1 MTTTETRT
9 EPVTGL
15 SGKRPVLRLNRVVL
29 GLLAV
34 SVGVLWLI
42 DEMGVD
48 VRWRVVP
55 PAALFVVGIALL
67 VTIVVGEGRTTL
79 IWLGVGLLVLS
90 VALGVG
96 AQRYAA
102 PAGDISLAPAA
113 GEWPFDSRHSFGNVR
128 VDLTEHPLPEQGRLD
143 LHLGAGNVTL
153 LLPNDAPVRV
163 DVTVTAG
170 SISVDGAKEADG
182 LDLTW
187 SNEKNSAD
195 VVVTIDVGAGQVEV
209 RDE

>member
-1 MTTTETRT
+1 MF
-9 EPVTGL
+9 
-15 SGKRPVLRLNRVVL
+15 
-29 GLLAV
+29 
-34 SVGVLWLI
+34 
-42 DEMGVD
+42 
-48 VRWRVVP
+48 RWRVVP

-113 GEWPFDSRHSFGNVR
+113 GEWPLDSRHSFGNVR

-153 LLPNDAPVRV
+153 LMPNDAPVRV

-170 SISVDGAKEADG
+170 SISRRRGESSGRPRSDLVQREGLSRRGRHHRRRCRSGGGA
-182 LDLTW
+182 
-187 SNEKNSAD
+187 
-195 VVVTIDVGAGQVEV
+195 
-209 RDE
+209 R

>member
-1 MTTTETRT
+1 MTSTETQT
-9 EPVTGL
+9 EPVTRPRGE
-15 SGKRPVLRLNRVVL
+15 RPVLRMNRVVL

-55 PAALFVVGIALL
+55 PAALFVVGAALL
-67 VTIVVGEGRTTL
+67 VTIVVGEGRITL

-102 PAGDISLAPAA
+102 PAGDISLAPAE
-113 GEWPFDSRHSFGNVR
+113 GEWPLDSRHSLGNVR
-128 VDLTEHPLPEQGRLD
+128 LDLTEHPLPEQGRLD

-153 LLPNDAPVRV
+153 LMPNDAPVRV

-170 SISVDGAKEADG
+170 SITVDGEKAADG

-187 SNEKNSAD
+187 SNQKAAD
-195 VVVTIDVGAGQVEV
+195 VVVRIDVGAGQVEV

>member
-1 MTTTETRT
+1 MF
-9 EPVTGL
+9 
-15 SGKRPVLRLNRVVL
+15 
-29 GLLAV
+29 
-34 SVGVLWLI
+34 
-42 DEMGVD
+42 
-48 VRWRVVP
+48 RWRVVP

-113 GEWPFDSRHSFGNVR
+113 EEWPLDSRHSFGNVR

>member
-1 MTTTETRT
+1 M
-9 EPVTGL
+9 
-15 SGKRPVLRLNRVVL
+15 
-29 GLLAV
+29 
-34 SVGVLWLI
+34 
-42 DEMGVD
+42 
-48 VRWRVVP
+48 
-55 PAALFVVGIALL
+55 
-67 VTIVVGEGRTTL
+67 
-79 IWLGVGLLVLS
+79 LS

-96 AQRYAA
+96 AQRYTA

-113 GEWPFDSRHSFGNVR
+113 GEWPLDSRHSFGNVQ

-153 LLPNDAPVRV
+153 VMPKDAPVRV

-170 SISVDGAKEADG
+170 SITVDGAKAADG

-187 SNEKNSAD
+187 SNQTAAD
-195 VVVTIDVGAGQVEV
+195 VVVRIDVGAGQVEV

>member
-1 MTTTETRT
+1 MTTTQTRT

-15 SGKRPVLRLNRVVL
+15 SGKRPVLRMNRVVI

-79 IWLGVGLLVLS
+79 IWFGVGLLVLS

-102 PAGDISLAPAA
+102 PAGDISLAPAE
-113 GEWPFDSRHSFGNVR
+113 GEWPLDSRHSLGNVR
-128 VDLTEHPLPEQGRLD
+128 LDLTEHPLPEQGRLD
-143 LHLGAGNVTL
+143 LYLGAGNVTL
-153 LLPNDAPVRV
+153 LMPNDAPVRV
-163 DVTVTAG
+163 DVAVTAG
-170 SISVDGAKEADG
+170 SITVDGEKAADG

-187 SNEKNSAD
+187 SNQKAAD
-195 VVVTIDVGAGQVEV
+195 VVVRIDVGAGQVEV

>member
-1 MTTTETRT
+1 MTSTETQT
-9 EPVTGL
+9 EPVTRP
-15 SGKRPVLRLNRVVL
+15 SGERPVLRMNRVVL

-55 PAALFVVGIALL
+55 PAALFVVGAALL

-102 PAGDISLAPAA
+102 PAGDISLAPAE
-113 GEWPFDSRHSFGNVR
+113 GEWPLDSRHSLGNVR
-128 VDLTEHPLPEQGRLD
+128 LDLTEHPLPEQGRLD

-153 LLPNDAPVRV
+153 LMPNDAPVRV

-170 SISVDGAKEADG
+170 SITVDGEKAADG

-187 SNEKNSAD
+187 SNQKAAD
-195 VVVTIDVGAGQVEV
+195 VVVRIDVGAGQVEV